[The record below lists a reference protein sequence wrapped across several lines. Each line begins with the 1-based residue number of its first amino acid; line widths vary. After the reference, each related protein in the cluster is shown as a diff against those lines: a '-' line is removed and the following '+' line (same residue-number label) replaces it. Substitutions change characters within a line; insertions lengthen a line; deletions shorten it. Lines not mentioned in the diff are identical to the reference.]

1 MFKKRFV
8 IKETNMLVKLKNPQ
22 YFKIVERN
30 IIKIRADLESY
41 ILNNPY
47 FLSSFYPIVVEDAPE
62 IVRLMSSVSLK
73 ANVGPMASVAGAIAE
88 LTIKD
93 IPNEVIAENGGDIAI
108 KAKKAVI
115 GLYSGRSKISGEVG
129 FLIKN
134 KKFYGV
140 CTSSA
145 TVGHSISFG
154 NADSVTV
161 FSKSPA
167 LADAAATAICNE
179 TAGKDEEEMINRGL
193 ERADDIEGIDG
204 VFIVVGDKVGIKGKI
219 PNLVKTN
226 KKITLGE
233 LFDIF

>member
-108 KAKKAVI
+108 KAKKAVV